1 MGRGLHFLTV
11 FAGAATLAAGTL
23 HAQEAAA
30 PPEPIHPQ
38 AHVAGWPDALQWNPM
53 QGPEMQRGRSARAML
68 EERRR
73 LDAALAGLQPQR
85 AGTVDAY
92 VVAIALDSDPV
103 FAREAREAGNVLSR
117 RYDAVGRTLVLA
129 GPDGRSGGLPRGSIS
144 TLAVALA
151 HIAEII
157 DPAEDVLVLYS
168 TSHGIPQGLAYH
180 DGDSGYGVLSPAYL
194 GTMLGELG
202 FERRMLLLSACY
214 SGVFVPYLATHDTA
228 IATASAADRTSFG
241 CRADNDWTYFGDALV
256 NNALRKP
263 QGLAMAAEEARTSI
277 SEWEARAGLMPSLPQ
292 VQIGEGAR
300 LWLRYLES
308 RMPATASEPVGRPA
322 AGG

>member
-1 MGRGLHFLTV
+1 MGRGLNFLI
-11 FAGAATLAAGTL
+11 ATASATMLCTAL
-23 HAQEAAA
+23 NAQDTPA
-30 PPEPIHPQ
+30 EPIHPQ
-38 AHVAGWPDALQWNPM
+38 AHVAGWPDALEWNPM

-68 EERRR
+68 AERRR
-73 LDAALAGLQPQR
+73 LDAALEQLQPQR

-92 VVAIALDSDPV
+92 VVAVALDSDPV

-117 RYDAVGRTLVLA
+117 RYDAEGRTLVLA

-144 TLAVALA
+144 SLTVALA
-151 HIAEII
+151 RIAEIL

-168 TSHGIPQGLAYH
+168 TSHGMPQGLAYH
-180 DGDSGYGVLSPAYL
+180 EGDSGYGVLSPAYL
-194 GTMLGELG
+194 GTVLGELG
-202 FERRMLLLSACY
+202 LDRRLLLLSACY
-214 SGVFVPYLATHDTA
+214 SGIFVPYLATYDTA

-241 CRADNDWTYFGDALV
+241 CRADNDWTYFGDAVV

-263 QGLAMAAEEARTSI
+263 QGLAVALEEARSSI

-300 LWLRYLES
+300 QWLRYLES
-308 RMPATASEPVGRPA
+308 RMPATTSEPVGRPA